1 MIAKVIEFSVRNRW
15 LVILAWLGV
24 AVWGLFAVLHTPVD
38 AIPDLSENQVIVFAD
53 WMGRSPQD
61 IEDQVTYPL
70 SVQLQGLAGVKVI
83 RSSSEP
89 NFSMITIIF
98 DEKTDFYFA
107 RNRVLERLSTVLA
120 QLPPGVTPVMAPDAT
135 ALGQIFWYTVEG
147 EGRSL
152 DELRAIQDFLV
163 RYQLAS
169 IPGVAEVASVGGFVR
184 EYQVDV
190 DPEKLRA
197 YDLPLGALYAA
208 VAASNMSVGGKV
220 ITQNNTEY
228 LIRGV
233 GWLKGVGDL
242 EDVVVSSRGGVPIR
256 LRDVATVQLGAA
268 FRRNAL
274 EKDGKEAVGG
284 VVMMR
289 LGGNPLELTDAIKQ
303 KIRQVQS
310 GLPEGVRIVP
320 FYDRTRLI
328 HSAIHTVTAT
338 LREEILI
345 ASIAILLILSHFRS
359 AVVVC
364 VTLPLAVLISFLFM
378 YYAGIPSNIMSLS
391 GIAISI
397 GILVDAAVVT
407 VENATHELKEHF
419 GDDKVRGDTTEIVV
433 KACRLVGRP
442 IFFSVLIMLLSFLP
456 VFSFGGQEGKL
467 SHPLAWTK
475 TFAML
480 GVAVLS
486 ITLVPALIPLFV
498 KGRLRGEE
506 ENWIV
511 RSFIHVYRPL
521 LSWVIDRPAV
531 VWWLM
536 AVILALG
543 AGFVGSPFVSALI
556 LAMGI
561 IALVLGVRQTG
572 WTIWILI
579 ALVIVAFVAAAT
591 GRGDDNLLA
600 RLPMALRLLRHS
612 HLQRG
617 QVAGAD
623 AGARHCGIRT
633 ASEGRLRVGLFRRR
647 SFPPPTE
654 AYRGHL

>member
-1 MIAKVIEFSVRNRW
+1 MIAKIIEFSVRNRW

-107 RNRVLERLSTVLA
+107 RNRVLERLSTAQA

-197 YDLPLGALYAA
+197 YDLPLGTLYSA

-220 ITQNNTEY
+220 ITHNNTEY

-274 EKDGKEAVGG
+274 EKDGKEWITHIDHTPGAMETGCSSS
-284 VVMMR
+284 
-289 LGGNPLELTDAIKQ
+289 
-303 KIRQVQS
+303 RQAM
-310 GLPEGVRIVP
+310 G
-320 FYDRTRLI
+320 
-328 HSAIHTVTAT
+328 HA
-338 LREEILI
+338 
-345 ASIAILLILSHFRS
+345 
-359 AVVVC
+359 
-364 VTLPLAVLISFLFM
+364 
-378 YYAGIPSNIMSLS
+378 LS
-391 GIAISI
+391 G
-397 GILVDAAVVT
+397 VNT
-407 VENATHELKEHF
+407 
-419 GDDKVRGDTTEIVV
+419 
-433 KACRLVGRP
+433 
-442 IFFSVLIMLLSFLP
+442 
-456 VFSFGGQEGKL
+456 
-467 SHPLAWTK
+467 
-475 TFAML
+475 
-480 GVAVLS
+480 
-486 ITLVPALIPLFV
+486 
-498 KGRLRGEE
+498 
-506 ENWIV
+506 
-511 RSFIHVYRPL
+511 
-521 LSWVIDRPAV
+521 
-531 VWWLM
+531 
-536 AVILALG
+536 
-543 AGFVGSPFVSALI
+543 
-556 LAMGI
+556 
-561 IALVLGVRQTG
+561 
-572 WTIWILI
+572 
-579 ALVIVAFVAAAT
+579 
-591 GRGDDNLLA
+591 
-600 RLPMALRLLRHS
+600 
-612 HLQRG
+612 
-617 QVAGAD
+617 
-623 AGARHCGIRT
+623 
-633 ASEGRLRVGLFRRR
+633 
-647 SFPPPTE
+647 
-654 AYRGHL
+654 